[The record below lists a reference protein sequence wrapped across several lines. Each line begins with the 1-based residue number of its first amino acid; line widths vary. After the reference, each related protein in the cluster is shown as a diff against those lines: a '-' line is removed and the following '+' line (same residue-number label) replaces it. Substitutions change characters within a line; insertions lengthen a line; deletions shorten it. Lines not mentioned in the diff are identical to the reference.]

1 MGDSFGAKCKIKNE
15 GKMKKIIFLV
25 VTLHLTLYTLHGICA
40 GPGTTGAIFLKLGV
54 GSRPVAMG
62 EAFVAAADD
71 INALYWNPSG
81 LSLAEGKQVI
91 FTHTEWFQAIRY
103 EYLAYCQSLR
113 DPFGTS
119 FGVIGAGITYLY
131 ITDIERRDLA
141 GTLLGTTVPAN
152 DLAIAV
158 SYAKTLSERL
168 NLGGTVKIINQQL
181 DDKSALG
188 AAIDLGMQYNLN
200 KEGLVMGLALQN
212 MGYEAPFITEAS
224 PLPMNL
230 KVGIANKSPDSKLT
244 LSADLNYSILD
255 SIWAV
260 GAGIEYWVHSVLAI
274 RAGYKYNSAI
284 NNTLGAL
291 AGLTCGAG
299 FNIGILGID
308 YALVPY
314 GDLGY
319 THRVSLLA
327 KF

>member
-1 MGDSFGAKCKIKNE
+1 MRQIQVQKIKLSPCLCVSVV
-15 GKMKKIIFLV
+15 IFAFTFQL
-25 VTLHLTLYTLHGICA
+25 LTFNCFSA
-40 GPGTTGAIFLKLGV
+40 GPGTTGATFLKLGV

-103 EYLAYCQSLR
+103 EYLAYCQQA
-113 DPFGTS
+113 FGGT
-119 FGVIGAGITYLY
+119 IGAGITYLY
-131 ITDIERRDLA
+131 ITDIERRDIA
-141 GTLLGTTVPAN
+141 GGLLGTTVPAN
-152 DLAIAV
+152 DLAIAI
-158 SYAKTLSERL
+158 SYARALSERL
-168 NLGGTVKIINQQL
+168 NLGGTAKIINQQL

-244 LSADLNYSILD
+244 LAADLNYSILD

-284 NNTLGAL
+284 NNTLGRLPA
-291 AGLTCGAG
+291 
-299 FNIGILGID
+299 
-308 YALVPY
+308 
-314 GDLGY
+314 
-319 THRVSLLA
+319 
-327 KF
+327 

>member
-1 MGDSFGAKCKIKNE
+1 
-15 GKMKKIIFLV
+15 MKKIIFLILA
-25 VTLHLTLYTLHGICA
+25 LHLTLYTLHGSCA
-40 GPGTTGAIFLKLGV
+40 GPGTTGATFLKLGV

-81 LSLAEGKQVI
+81 LSMAEGKQVI
-91 FTHTEWFQAIRY
+91 FAHTEWFQAIRY
-103 EYLAYCQSLR
+103 EYLAYCQ
-113 DPFGTS
+113 PAFGGT
-119 FGVIGAGITYLY
+119 IGTGITYLY
-131 ITDIERRDLA
+131 ITDIERRDIA
-141 GTLLGTTVPAN
+141 GALLGSVPAN
-152 DLAIAV
+152 DLAIVV
-158 SYAKTLSERL
+158 SYAKMLSERL

-181 DDKSALG
+181 DDKSAFG
-188 AAIDLGMQYNLN
+188 IAADLGMQYKLN
-200 KEGLVMGLALQN
+200 KEGLILGLALQN
-212 MGYEAPFITEAS
+212 MGCEAPFITEAS
-224 PLPMNL
+224 SLPMNL
-230 KVGIANKSPDSKLT
+230 KAGIANKSADSKLT

-260 GAGIEYWVHSVLAI
+260 GAGIEYWVHPVFAI

-291 AGLTCGAG
+291 AGLTCGVG
-299 FNIGILGID
+299 FKIGILGID

-319 THRVSLLA
+319 THRISLIA

>member
-1 MGDSFGAKCKIKNE
+1 MVKF
-15 GKMKKIIFLV
+15 IFLV
-25 VTLHLTLYTLHGICA
+25 VLTFTFHLSPFTLFAA
-40 GPGTTGAIFLKLGV
+40 GPGTTGATFLKLGV

-103 EYLAYCQSLR
+103 EYLAYCQ
-113 DPFGTS
+113 PAFGGT
-119 FGVIGAGITYLY
+119 IGAGITYLY
-131 ITDIERRDLA
+131 ITDIERRDIA
-141 GTLLGTTVPAN
+141 GALLGTTVPAN

-188 AAIDLGMQYNLN
+188 AAIDLGMQYKLN
-200 KEGLVMGLALQN
+200 KEGLVMGFALQN
-212 MGYEAPFITEAS
+212 IGYEAPFITEAS
-224 PLPMNL
+224 PMPMNL
-230 KVGIANKSPDSKLT
+230 KAGIANKSADSKLT

-255 SIWAV
+255 SIWAL
-260 GAGIEYWVHSVLAI
+260 GAGFEYWVHPILAI

-291 AGLTCGAG
+291 SGLTCGAG
-299 FNIGILGID
+299 FKIGILGID

-319 THRVSLLA
+319 THRISLLA
-327 KF
+327 RF

>member
-1 MGDSFGAKCKIKNE
+1 
-15 GKMKKIIFLV
+15 MKKIILLILA
-25 VTLHLTLYTLHGICA
+25 LHITLYTLHGSCA
-40 GPGTTGAIFLKLGV
+40 GPGTTGATFLKLGV

-103 EYLAYCQSLR
+103 EYLAYCQPALG
-113 DPFGTS
+113 GT
-119 FGVIGAGITYLY
+119 IGTGITYLY

-244 LSADLNYSILD
+244 LAADLNYSILD

>member
-1 MGDSFGAKCKIKNE
+1 
-15 GKMKKIIFLV
+15 MKKIILV
-25 VTLHLTLYTLHGICA
+25 VALTFNLQLLTFNCFSG
-40 GPGTTGAIFLKLGV
+40 GPGTTGATFLKLGV

-62 EAFVAAADD
+62 EAFVAVADD

-81 LSLAEGKQVI
+81 LSLSEGKQVI

-103 EYLAYCQSLR
+103 EYLAYCQ
-113 DPFGTS
+113 PAFGGT
-119 FGVIGAGITYLY
+119 IGTGITYLY

-141 GTLLGTTVPAN
+141 GVLLGTTVPAN

-188 AAIDLGMQYNLN
+188 IAADLGLQYKLN

-212 MGYEAPFITEAS
+212 MGYEAPFITEVN

-230 KVGIANKSPDSKLT
+230 KAGITNKFADSKLT
-244 LSADLNYSILD
+244 LSSDLNYSILD

-260 GAGIEYWVHSVLAI
+260 GAGIEYWVHPVFAI

-299 FNIGILGID
+299 FKIGILGID

-319 THRVSLLA
+319 THRVTVGA

>member
-1 MGDSFGAKCKIKNE
+1 
-15 GKMKKIIFLV
+15 
-25 VTLHLTLYTLHGICA
+25 
-40 GPGTTGAIFLKLGV
+40 
-54 GSRPVAMG
+54 
-62 EAFVAAADD
+62 
-71 INALYWNPSG
+71 
-81 LSLAEGKQVI
+81 
-91 FTHTEWFQAIRY
+91 
-103 EYLAYCQSLR
+103 
-113 DPFGTS
+113 
-119 FGVIGAGITYLY
+119 
-131 ITDIERRDLA
+131 
-141 GTLLGTTVPAN
+141 VPAN

-188 AAIDLGMQYNLN
+188 VAADIGLQYKLN

-230 KVGIANKSPDSKLT
+230 KVGIANKFADSKLT
-244 LSADLNYSILD
+244 LSSDLNYSILD

-260 GAGIEYWVHSVLAI
+260 GAGIEYWVHPVFAI

-299 FNIGILGID
+299 FKIGILGID

-319 THRVSLLA
+319 THRVTVGA

>member
-1 MGDSFGAKCKIKNE
+1 
-15 GKMKKIIFLV
+15 
-25 VTLHLTLYTLHGICA
+25 
-40 GPGTTGAIFLKLGV
+40 
-54 GSRPVAMG
+54 MG
-62 EAFVAAADD
+62 EAFVAVADD

-81 LSLAEGKQVI
+81 LSLSEGKQVI

-103 EYLAYCQSLR
+103 EYLAYCQPALG
-113 DPFGTS
+113 GT
-119 FGVIGAGITYLY
+119 IGTGITYLY

-188 AAIDLGMQYNLN
+188 IAADLGMQYKLN

-212 MGYEAPFITEAS
+212 MGYEAPFITEVS
-224 PLPMNL
+224 YLPMNL
-230 KVGIANKSPDSKLT
+230 KAGIANKTADSKFT
-244 LSADLNYSILD
+244 LATDLNYSILD

-260 GAGIEYWVHSVLAI
+260 GAGIEYWVHPVFAI

-299 FNIGILGID
+299 FKIGILGID

-319 THRVSLLA
+319 THRISLLA

>member
-1 MGDSFGAKCKIKNE
+1 MN
-15 GKMKKIIFLV
+15 KIICVLV
-25 VTLHLTLYTLHGICA
+25 LCFEFLTLNCFSA
-40 GPGTTGAIFLKLGV
+40 GPGTTGATFLKLGV

-62 EAFVAAADD
+62 GAFVAAADD
-71 INALYWNPSG
+71 INALYWNPAG

-91 FTHTEWFQAIRY
+91 FTQTEWFQAIRY
-103 EYLAYCQSLR
+103 EYLAYCQ
-113 DPFGTS
+113 PAFGGT
-119 FGVIGAGITYLY
+119 IGTGITYLY
-131 ITDIERRDLA
+131 ITDIERRNLA

-158 SYAKTLSERL
+158 SYAKKLSERL

-188 AAIDLGMQYNLN
+188 VAADLGLQYKLN

-212 MGYEAPFITEAS
+212 MGYEAPFVLEAS

-230 KVGIANKSPDSKLT
+230 KVGIANKTADSKLT
-244 LSADLNYSILD
+244 FAADLNYSILD

-260 GAGIEYWVHSVLAI
+260 GAGIEYWVHPVFAI
-274 RAGYKYNSAI
+274 RTGYKYNSAI

-299 FNIGILGID
+299 FKIGILGID

-314 GDLGY
+314 GDLGF
-319 THRVSLLA
+319 THRISVVVE
-327 KF
+327 F

>member
-1 MGDSFGAKCKIKNE
+1 
-15 GKMKKIIFLV
+15 MKKIIFLV
-25 VTLHLTLYTLHGICA
+25 VTLHLTLYTLHGSCA
-40 GPGTTGAIFLKLGV
+40 GPGTTGATFLKLGV

-81 LSLAEGKQVI
+81 LSLSEGKQVT

-103 EYLAYCQSLR
+103 EYLAYCQPALG
-113 DPFGTS
+113 GT
-119 FGVIGAGITYLY
+119 IGTGITYLY
-131 ITDIERRDLA
+131 ITDIERRDIA
-141 GTLLGTTVPAN
+141 GALLGSVPAN

-188 AAIDLGMQYNLN
+188 VAADIGLQYKLN

-230 KVGIANKSPDSKLT
+230 KVGIANKFADSKLT
-244 LSADLNYSILD
+244 LSSDLNYSILD

-260 GAGIEYWVHSVLAI
+260 GAGIEYWVHPVFAI

-299 FNIGILGID
+299 FKIGILGID

-319 THRVSLLA
+319 THRVSLLL

>member
-1 MGDSFGAKCKIKNE
+1 
-15 GKMKKIIFLV
+15 MKKIILV
-25 VTLHLTLYTLHGICA
+25 VVLTFSFELSALSLFAA
-40 GPGTTGAIFLKLGV
+40 GPGTTGATFLKLGV

-62 EAFVAAADD
+62 EAFVAVAND

-81 LSLAEGKQVI
+81 LSLSEGKQVI

-103 EYLAYCQSLR
+103 EYLAYCQ
-113 DPFGTS
+113 PAFGGT
-119 FGVIGAGITYLY
+119 IGAGITYLY
-131 ITDIERRDLA
+131 ITDIERRDIA
-141 GTLLGTTVPAN
+141 GILLGSVPAN

-158 SYAKTLSERL
+158 AYAKTLSERL
-168 NLGGTVKIINQQL
+168 NLGATVKIINQQL

-188 AAIDLGMQYNLN
+188 IAADLGLQYKLN

-212 MGYEAPFITEAS
+212 MGYEAPFILEAS

-230 KVGIANKSPDSKLT
+230 KMGIANKSADSNLT

-255 SIWAV
+255 SIWAI
-260 GAGIEYWVHSVLAI
+260 GAGIEYWVHPVLAI

-291 AGLTCGAG
+291 SGLTCGAG
-299 FNIGILGID
+299 FKIGILGID
-308 YALVPY
+308 YVLVPY

-319 THRVSLLA
+319 THRISLLL
-327 KF
+327 KL

>member
-1 MGDSFGAKCKIKNE
+1 
-15 GKMKKIIFLV
+15 MKKIILV
-25 VTLHLTLYTLHGICA
+25 VALTFNLQLLTFNCFSG
-40 GPGTTGAIFLKLGV
+40 GPGTTGATFLKLGV

-62 EAFVAAADD
+62 EAFVAVADD

-81 LSLAEGKQVI
+81 LSLSEGKQVI

-103 EYLAYCQSLR
+103 EYLAYCQPALG
-113 DPFGTS
+113 GT
-119 FGVIGAGITYLY
+119 IGTGITYLY
-131 ITDIERRDLA
+131 ITDIERRDIA
-141 GTLLGTTVPAN
+141 GALLGSVPAN

-188 AAIDLGMQYNLN
+188 VAADIGLQYKLN

-230 KVGIANKSPDSKLT
+230 KVGIANKSADTKLT
-244 LSADLNYSILD
+244 LAVDLNYSILD

-260 GAGIEYWVHSVLAI
+260 GAGVEYWVHPVFAI

-299 FNIGILGID
+299 FKIGILGID

-319 THRVSLLA
+319 THRVSLLL